1 MSSTSLQGSLDSF
14 KLPDVL
20 AFLNSAKKTGM
31 LTVTADEREAYVFF
45 RAGAVVYAASNQRTL
60 RLGAILLQKKILTR
74 EQCDAI
80 DELVVRGGSFGD
92 LIIEQGILTAEQ
104 LDDFLK
110 IQVSEVIYDCFVWKK
125 GSFAF
130 FDGIDLPL
138 HAVTISIDLTNL
150 IMEGARRIEEWEQCF
165 RLLPDSSVVFRAVSS
180 PDAEKITL
188 SLDEWKILFLI
199 NGQRTLEDI
208 CRDIDDEAFKVYRV
222 VYGLYSNKLIEPVR
236 VPAIV
241 VDSPTVPVR
250 RAVDEETL
258 RKPAMESSGDETLL
272 DGDDTHLLISADA
285 RLTLK
290 DVVKTTVAQLAIV
303 AGEGAGTVFP
313 LTEAAYLIGR
323 ASDAAIQ
330 LLDLGVSGRH
340 ARMYRG
346 PDGYVIEDL
355 KSRNGTWVNGMR
367 VANSLL
373 CDGDRLRV
381 GTTDL
386 RYEVLYDGARA
397 EAAAAVI
404 NLR

>member
-45 RAGAVVYAASNQRTL
+45 RSGAVVYAASNQRTL
-60 RLGAILLQKKILTR
+60 RLGAILLQKKIRTP

-80 DELVVRGGSFGD
+80 DELVVGGDRFGD
-92 LIIEQGILTAEQ
+92 LIVEQGILTAEQ

-110 IQVSEVIYDCFVWKK
+110 IQVSEVIYDCFIWKK

-130 FDGIDLPL
+130 FDGIDLPV

-150 IMEGARRIEEWEQCF
+150 IMEGARRIAEWEQCF

-199 NGQRTLEDI
+199 NGQRTLEDV

-222 VYGLYSNKLIEPVR
+222 VYGLVSNKLIEPVR
-236 VPAIV
+236 VPIA
-241 VDSPTVPVR
+241 VDAPTIPVR
-250 RAVDEETL
+250 PVDEETL
-258 RKPAMESSGDETLL
+258 RKRAAEFSSDETIL
-272 DGDDTHLLISADA
+272 DRDDTHLLISPDA

-303 AGEGAGTVFP
+303 AGDGAGTVFP

-323 ASDAAIQ
+323 ASDAAIE
-330 LLDLGVSGRH
+330 LFDLGVSGRH
-340 ARMYRG
+340 ARIYRG

-397 EAAAAVI
+397 DAAATVI

>member
-1 MSSTSLQGSLDSF
+1 
-14 KLPDVL
+14 
-20 AFLNSAKKTGM
+20 
-31 LTVTADEREAYVFF
+31 
-45 RAGAVVYAASNQRTL
+45 
-60 RLGAILLQKKILTR
+60 
-74 EQCDAI
+74 
-80 DELVVRGGSFGD
+80 
-92 LIIEQGILTAEQ
+92 
-104 LDDFLK
+104 
-110 IQVSEVIYDCFVWKK
+110 
-125 GSFAF
+125 
-130 FDGIDLPL
+130 
-138 HAVTISIDLTNL
+138 
-150 IMEGARRIEEWEQCF
+150 
-165 RLLPDSSVVFRAVSS
+165 
-180 PDAEKITL
+180 
-188 SLDEWKILFLI
+188 
-199 NGQRTLEDI
+199 
-208 CRDIDDEAFKVYRV
+208 
-222 VYGLYSNKLIEPVR
+222 
-236 VPAIV
+236 
-241 VDSPTVPVR
+241 
-250 RAVDEETL
+250 
-258 RKPAMESSGDETLL
+258 
-272 DGDDTHLLISADA
+272 
-285 RLTLK
+285 
-290 DVVKTTVAQLAIV
+290 IV

>member
-60 RLGAILLQKKILTR
+60 RLGAILLKKKILTR

-80 DELVVRGGSFGD
+80 DELVVRGGRFGD
-92 LIIEQGILTAEQ
+92 LIVEQGILTAEQ

-208 CRDIDDEAFKVYRV
+208 CRDIEDEAFKVYRV

-236 VPAIV
+236 VPAIA
-241 VDSPTVPVR
+241 VDAPTVPVR
-250 RAVDEETL
+250 RPVDEETL
-258 RKPAMESSGDETLL
+258 RKHAVESSGDETIL
-272 DGDDTHLLISADA
+272 DGDDTHLLISPDA

-290 DVVKTTVAQLAIV
+290 DVVKTTVAQIAIV

-340 ARMYRG
+340 ARIYRG

-355 KSRNGTWVNGMR
+355 KSRNGTWVNRMR

-397 EAAAAVI
+397 DAAATVI

>member
-45 RAGAVVYAASNQRTL
+45 RAGAVVYAASNQRSL
-60 RLGAILLQKKILTR
+60 RLGAILLQKKILTGD
-74 EQCDAI
+74 QCDAI
-80 DELVVRGGSFGD
+80 DELILRGGGFGD
-92 LIIEQGILTAEQ
+92 LIVEQGILTAEQ

-199 NGQRTLEDI
+199 NGQRTLEDV

-222 VYGLYSNKLIEPVR
+222 VYGLVSNKLIEPVR
-236 VPAIV
+236 VPAMA
-241 VDSPTVPVR
+241 VDAPTVPVR
-250 RAVDEETL
+250 PVDEQTL
-258 RKPAMESSGDETLL
+258 RKQAVEASGDDTLL
-272 DGDDTHLLISADA
+272 DSDDTHLLVSPDA

-323 ASDAAIQ
+323 ASDAAIE
-330 LLDLGVSGRH
+330 LPDLGVSGRH
-340 ARMYRG
+340 ARIYRG

-367 VANSLL
+367 VGNSLL

-381 GTTDL
+381 GMTDL

-397 EAAAAVI
+397 DAAATVI

>member
-1 MSSTSLQGSLDSF
+1 GCLEVRLQSIRSKMSSTSLQGSLDSF

-45 RAGAVVYAASNQRTL
+45 RAGAVVYAASNQRSL
-60 RLGAILLQKKILTR
+60 RLGAILLQKKILTGD
-74 EQCDAI
+74 QCDAI
-80 DELVVRGGSFGD
+80 DELILRGGGFGD
-92 LIIEQGILTAEQ
+92 LIVEQGILPAEQ

-199 NGQRTLEDI
+199 NGQRTLEDV

-222 VYGLYSNKLIEPVR
+222 VYGLVSNKLIESVR
-236 VPAIV
+236 VPAMV
-241 VDSPTVPVR
+241 VDAPTVPVR
-250 RAVDEETL
+250 PVDEQTL
-258 RKPAMESSGDETLL
+258 RKQPLEASGDETLL
-272 DGDDTHLLISADA
+272 DDDDTHLLISSDA

-323 ASDAAIQ
+323 ASDAAI
-330 LLDLGVSGRH
+330 
-340 ARMYRG
+340 
-346 PDGYVIEDL
+346 
-355 KSRNGTWVNGMR
+355 
-367 VANSLL
+367 
-373 CDGDRLRV
+373 
-381 GTTDL
+381 
-386 RYEVLYDGARA
+386 
-397 EAAAAVI
+397 
-404 NLR
+404 

>member
-31 LTVTADEREAYVFF
+31 LTLTTDEREAYVFF

-60 RLGAILLQKKILTR
+60 LLGAILLKKKILTR
-74 EQCDAI
+74 AQCDAI
-80 DELVVRGGSFGD
+80 DDLVLGGGRFADLVV
-92 LIIEQGILTAEQ
+92 EQGNLTAEQ

-110 IQVSEVIYDCFVWKK
+110 IQVSEVIYDSFVWKK

-208 CRDIDDEAFKVYRV
+208 CRDINDEAFKVYRV
-222 VYGLYSNKLIEPVR
+222 VYGLYANKLIEPLP
-236 VPAIV
+236 VPEISA
-241 VDSPTVPVR
+241 DAPTVPVPP
-250 RAVDEETL
+250 VDEETL
-258 RKPAMESSGDETLL
+258 RKHLADFSGDDTIL
-272 DGDDTHLLISADA
+272 DRDDTHLLISGDA
-285 RLTLK
+285 CLTYK

-303 AGEGAGTVFP
+303 GGDGAGSIFP

-323 ASDAAIQ
+323 SGDSAIQ

-340 ARMYRG
+340 ARIYRG
-346 PDGYVIEDL
+346 PDGYVVEDL

-367 VANSLL
+367 VTNTLL
-373 CDGDRLRV
+373 CHGDRLHI

-386 RYEVLYDGARA
+386 RYDVLYDGARDD
-397 EAAAAVI
+397 AAPTLI